1 MQETAT
7 GFKTYSEWGAKN
19 YNINIHRTT
28 GQNKY
33 YLAIGI

>member
-7 GFKTYSEWGAKN
+7 GFKTYSEWG
-19 YNINIHRTT
+19 HRSPALTT
-28 GQNKY
+28 GANKY